1 VRRGRSG
8 WPIAFVLVVA
18 LVAAACGGGGGKKE
32 EQVGGA
38 TTETTAAAEVPRGG
52 TLVLGAEQEPDCADW
67 ISSCAGA
74 SWGYWTMNV
83 QTMPRAFDVVKKGGV
98 WTYVPSI
105 LLTGEPELKTSP
117 KQVVTYHINPKA
129 VWSDGQPITS
139 TDFKYTWEQIVKG
152 EDIYDR
158 TGYTNIESVDD
169 SDPKTAVVTFSTP
182 YAAWKGLFGGGYGIY
197 PSHLL
202 AGKDRNAAMKDGY
215 SFSGGPWKI
224 EKWEKQVQVVLVP
237 NENYWGE
244 KPRLDRVVF
253 KFITDTSAEFQ
264 AFKAGE
270 VLAIY
275 PQPQLDAVDQITA
288 GLPGANSVY
297 TADTGNLEALWM
309 NNAKAPFDDV
319 KFRQAVAYAI
329 DRDAIVKRLFGAI
342 GVEKASQSLNPP
354 ILSRFTDVNAWAGY
368 KRDLKKVEEL
378 MTAAGWKKGPDGIWA
393 KGGQRATFEI
403 KSTAGNK
410 RRELTE
416 QVLQQ
421 QLKEAGFEMTVNNQ
435 KAGDLFGDQ
444 LPKGDYQLSLY
455 AQVLTSLD
463 PGLCNLFCSKN
474 IPTQANNFSGQNW
487 QRVNIAALDPL
498 LEKVDVSLD
507 DDERAAAQK
516 QADRIMAENMVSLP
530 LDPLPNILLWSKKI
544 VGPVGDNPILGPFH
558 NLNLWGLRA

>member
-1 VRRGRSG
+1 MTLTAV
-8 WPIAFVLVVA
+8 
-18 LVAAACGGGGGKKE
+18 ACGGGGKK
-32 EQVGGA
+32 Q
-38 TTETTAAAEVPRGG
+38 TTGTTAKTTATTAAEEVPSGG

-98 WTYVPSI
+98 WTYVPNI
-105 LLTGEPELKTSP
+105 LLTGEPDLKTSP

-139 TDFKYTWEQIVKG
+139 TDFKYTWEQITKG
-152 EDIYDR
+152 QDIYDR
-158 TGYTNIESVDD
+158 TGYTDIESVDD
-169 SDPKTAVVTFSTP
+169 SDPRTAVVTFSKP

-224 EKWEKQVQVVLVP
+224 EKWEKQVQVSLVP
-237 NENYWGE
+237 NDRYWGP
-244 KPRLDRVVF
+244 KPKLDRVIF

-270 VLAIY
+270 VLGIY
-275 PQPQLDAVDQITA
+275 PQPQVDAIDQIRA
-288 GLPGANSVY
+288 GLPAANSVY

-309 NNAKAPFDDV
+309 HNGKPPFNDV
-319 KFRQAVAYAI
+319 NFRKAVAYAI

-354 ILSRFTDVNAWAGY
+354 IQSRFTDVNAWAGY
-368 KRDLKKVEEL
+368 TRDLKKVEEL
-378 MTAAGWKKGPDGIWA
+378 MTAAGWTKGTDGIWT
-393 KGGQRATFEI
+393 KGGQRARFEI

-416 QVLQQ
+416 QILQE
-421 QLKEAGFEMTVNNQ
+421 QLKQAGFEMVINNQ

-444 LPKGDYQLSLY
+444 LPKGNYELSLY

-474 IPTQANNFSGQNW
+474 IPSQANNFSGQNW
-487 QRVNIAALDPL
+487 QRVSISELDQL
-498 LEKVDVSLD
+498 LEKVDTSLD
-507 DDERAAAQK
+507 DDERAAAEK
-516 QADRIMAENMVSLP
+516 RADRIMAERMISLP
-530 LDPLPNILLWSKKI
+530 LDPLPNILLWSKRI

-558 NLNLWGLRA
+558 NMNLWGLKS